1 MPVDDV
7 LMDTELNME
16 KSVEHLAAEL
26 KTVRTGRATPQ
37 IVEHVKVEYYG
48 SLTDIKS
55 IASISIPEA
64 TQIIIKPF
72 QKSDIKAIERAISDS
87 KTGLTAHSDGTQL
100 RINLPPMSMDR
111 RRQMAGQCKEMGEK
125 AKIQIRNAR
134 RDGNKVLETE
144 KKGSLITEDELKS
157 GKEQI
162 DELTKRL
169 EAKLE
174 QMVEKKTSELM
185 DV

>member
-16 KSVEHLAAEL
+16 KAVEHLIDQL
-26 KTVRTGRATPQ
+26 KTIRTGRATPA

-55 IASISIPEA
+55 IAAISIPEA

-111 RRQMAGQCKEMGEK
+111 RKQMAGQVKEQGEK
-125 AKIQIRNAR
+125 SKIQIRNAR
-134 RDGNKVLETE
+134 RDGNKILETE
-144 KKGSLITEDELKS
+144 KKGSVITEDELKS
-157 GKEQI
+157 AKEQM
-162 DELTKRL
+162 DELTKKI
-169 EAKLE
+169 EARMD
-174 QMVEKKTSELM
+174 QVIAKKTSELL